1 MREDASHFVAGISL
15 AIVGGRFI
23 AIVREHRMPQC
34 QIMDCV
40 TSECMA
46 SASPDPSNQ
55 NPPLIQRLLE
65 AWQPKLP
72 VFKKRRLAGA
82 PPSEPEIPSD
92 SGILPIPEHII
103 IQSNDEFSTV
113 LLPETDAAT
122 WLTAHVRSTEDVMLS
137 RIPAWGIEGV
147 TTCIFPK
154 AVGLSWPSI
163 VYKPIGKAET
173 SNLRVENI
181 RGKGKGCVAVRA
193 VPRGEP
199 VARERA
205 LLVMPRTCL
214 YPRQLVNVATDTM
227 TPNQRTTFFALHNC
241 NSADPNDA
249 LGIIS
254 TNSFLIPGM
263 PGHDVLYSAVFETFS
278 RLNHRCRISPFFRG
292 GCPGTYK
299 RGIASCCPN
308 AMFRWDRGTFS
319 GEIRALRPIS
329 AGEEVTI
336 SYFQSI
342 MEPTAVTHERQ
353 KFLLECYNF
362 KCACPVC
369 GRSSKVRDRS
379 DEERTIVSTSATNIG
394 KYYREIVEDWIMDEG
409 NDRARL
415 PNDLRTVEEALAQE
429 MIFYPTYWIYLARAM
444 VIARC
449 TLGEAK
455 AARKWAVRAAEHTRA
470 ATGSDGGWDAIAK
483 EPEICEWWGLWDKH
497 RLQGD
502 KERAQVLLGARPSH
516 NTDITIS

>member
-1 MREDASHFVAGISL
+1 MGVQP
-15 AIVGGRFI
+15 
-23 AIVREHRMPQC
+23 MPQTGYS
-34 QIMDCV
+34 ILPTGGDYTAV
-40 TSECMA
+40 AHTSYRRPLPRTLPRIHPPVVDTSECMA

-254 TNSFLIPGM
+254 TNSFLP
-263 PGHDVLYSAVFETFS
+263 LFSAVGVRVLINEALPAVAQMRCSDGIVEHSLEKSEHCAPSPQAKRS
-278 RLNHRCRISPFFRG
+278 RS
-292 GCPGTYK
+292 
-299 RGIASCCPN
+299 
-308 AMFRWDRGTFS
+308 
-319 GEIRALRPIS
+319 PIS
-329 AGEEVTI
+329 KVLWSLRRLRTNVKSSSLSAITSNARVRSVGGPRKCAI
-336 SYFQSI
+336 
-342 MEPTAVTHERQ
+342 AVTKR
-353 KFLLECYNF
+353 
-362 KCACPVC
+362 
-369 GRSSKVRDRS
+369 GRSSPHPRL
-379 DEERTIVSTSATNIG
+379 TLASTIG
-394 KYYREIVEDWIMDEG
+394 KSW
-409 NDRARL
+409 
-415 PNDLRTVEEALAQE
+415 RT
-429 MIFYPTYWIYLARAM
+429 
-444 VIARC
+444 
-449 TLGEAK
+449 G
-455 AARKWAVRAAEHTRA
+455 
-470 ATGSDGGWDAIAK
+470 
-483 EPEICEWWGLWDKH
+483 
-497 RLQGD
+497 
-502 KERAQVLLGARPSH
+502 
-516 NTDITIS
+516 